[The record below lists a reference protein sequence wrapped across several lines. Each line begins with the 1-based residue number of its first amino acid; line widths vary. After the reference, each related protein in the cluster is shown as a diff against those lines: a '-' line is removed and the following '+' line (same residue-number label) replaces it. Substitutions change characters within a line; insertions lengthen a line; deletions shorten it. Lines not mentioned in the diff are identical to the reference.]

1 MIFNKISI
9 THFKS
14 IKNAQIDLA
23 PITLFTGPNGVGK
36 SSMVQALLLAKQTFE
51 NIHRFNRW
59 EVELNGS
66 YHLSLGRAENVRSF
80 MHEHNHIQIQLELD
94 VNRLTYTYEVDPID
108 HPYSLQ
114 VEKSLSSADLNFQ
127 NVALHYLHAERLGP
141 RKGLPFN
148 PGSLLTT
155 GYQGEYV
162 NHAID
167 RADQKSLV
175 VHEILKAETAL
186 PRFSTQV
193 EAWMQ
198 LLIPDF
204 RLQVKPLPDVDMV
217 TIQYS
222 NSDLGEY
229 ISPTST
235 GFGITYALPI
245 ITSGLLAATENQGLL
260 IVENPEA
267 HLHPYSQSRMGQFLA
282 LVSMAGVQVM
292 VETHSEHVVNGM
304 RLQLALKKKAETGLV
319 YFFSQKEGLTQTEKI
334 KIKPN
339 GELSTWPKGFF
350 DQEEKDLFELLRIK
364 KQQ

>member
-1 MIFNKISI
+1 MIINNLSL

-14 IKNAQIDLA
+14 FKKEKLDFK
-23 PITLFTGPNGVGK
+23 PITLLTGANGVGK
-36 SSMVQALLLAKQTFE
+36 SSIIQSLLLAKNTSE
-51 NIHRFNRW
+51 NIHRFKRW
-59 EVELNGS
+59 EVELNGPF
-66 YHLSLGRAENVRSF
+66 HLSLGQANTVLSY
-80 MHEHNHIQIQLELD
+80 MHEYNKIEIELELHSKPIRYIYD
-94 VNRLTYTYEVDPID
+94 VDPIKN
-108 HPYSLQ
+108 PYSLLINKTQ
-114 VEKSLSSADLNFQ
+114 STGTPYLQDVPF
-127 NVALHYLHAERLGP
+127 HYLHAERLGP

-148 PGSLLTT
+148 PTSWIYT
-155 GYQGEYV
+155 GYQGEFV

-167 RADQKSLV
+167 RADQMSISVPQSLF
-175 VHEILKAETAL
+175 AESAL

-204 RLQVKPLPDVDMV
+204 RLQVKPHTDVDMV

-222 NSDLGEY
+222 NSHLGEF

-245 ITSGLLAATENQGLL
+245 ITSGLLASSEEQGLL

-282 LVSMAGVQVM
+282 LVSMSGVQVI

-304 RLQLALKKKAETGLV
+304 RLQLAMKKAAELGIV
-319 YFFSQKEGLTQTEKI
+319 YFFTQTEGVTDVQKI
-334 KIKPN
+334 EIENN
-339 GELSTWPKGFF
+339 GELSSWPKGFF

-364 KQQ
+364 RS

>member
-1 MIFNKISI
+1 MIFKNLSL

-14 IKNAQIDLA
+14 LKEVNLEFA
-23 PITLFTGPNGVGK
+23 PITLITGANGVGK
-36 SSMVQALLLAKQTFE
+36 SSVIQSLLLIKNTSE
-51 NIHRFNRW
+51 NIHRYKRF
-59 EVELNGS
+59 EVELNGPF
-66 YHLSLGRAENVRSF
+66 HLSLGRADSVLSF
-80 MHEHNHIQIQLELD
+80 MHDYNQILMSLEMEGGLI
-94 VNRLTYTYEVDPID
+94 TYTYDVDSIR

-114 VEKSLSSADLNFQ
+114 VNETKSSSMSYLQ
-127 NVALHYLHAERLGP
+127 NVPFHYLHAERLGP

-148 PGSLLTT
+148 PTSWIYT
-155 GYQGEYV
+155 GYQGEFV
-162 NHAID
+162 NHAIE
-167 RADQKSLV
+167 RADQMSRTVHSSLF
-175 VHEILKAETAL
+175 AESAL

-204 RLQVKPLPDVDMV
+204 RLQVKSQMDVEMV

-222 NSDLGEY
+222 NSHLGGF

-245 ITSGLLAATENQGLL
+245 ITSGLLASMEEHGLL

-282 LVSMAGVQVM
+282 LVSMAGVQVI

-304 RLQLALKKKAETGLV
+304 RLQLAMKKATDLGMV
-319 YFFSQKEGLTQTEKI
+319 YFFSQENGLTGTQKI
-334 KIKPN
+334 EVKPN
-339 GELSTWPKGFF
+339 GELSSWPKGFF
-350 DQEEKDLFELLRIK
+350 DQEEKDLYELLRIK
-364 KQQ
+364 RS